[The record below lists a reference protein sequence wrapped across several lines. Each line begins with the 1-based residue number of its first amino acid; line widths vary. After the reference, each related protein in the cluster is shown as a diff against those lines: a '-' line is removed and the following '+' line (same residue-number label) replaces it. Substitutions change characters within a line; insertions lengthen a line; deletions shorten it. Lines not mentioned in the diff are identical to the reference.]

1 MTNTFKKS
9 ITYLNE
15 FTRVSI
21 VEWNEND
28 ISVQTQFNSW
38 AKLENEW
45 TKWEVLDE
53 NELGSHMEVY
63 GYIEEMKQAHL

>member
-1 MTNTFKKS
+1 MKKS

-28 ISVQTQFNSW
+28 ISLETQYNGFPTLDPMW
-38 AKLENEW
+38 KKFE
-45 TKWEVLDE
+45 TLDE
-53 NELGSHMEVY
+53 REVSSSMQVY
-63 GYIEEMKQAHL
+63 GYIEEMKQEHL

>member
-1 MTNTFKKS
+1 MKKS

-28 ISVQTQFNSW
+28 ISVETQFNSW
-38 AKLENEW
+38 AKLENQW

-53 NELGSHMEVY
+53 NELGSRMEVY
-63 GYIEEMKQAHL
+63 GYIEEMKQEHL

>member
-1 MTNTFKKS
+1 MKKS

-21 VEWNEND
+21 VEWSEND
-28 ISVQTQFNSW
+28 ISVETQFNSW
-38 AKLENEW
+38 AKLENQW

-53 NELGSHMEVY
+53 REVGSQMELY
-63 GYIEEMKQAHL
+63 RYIEDMKEEHL

>member
-1 MTNTFKKS
+1 MKKS

-53 NELGSHMEVY
+53 NELGSYMEVY
-63 GYIEEMKQAHL
+63 GYIEEMKQEHL